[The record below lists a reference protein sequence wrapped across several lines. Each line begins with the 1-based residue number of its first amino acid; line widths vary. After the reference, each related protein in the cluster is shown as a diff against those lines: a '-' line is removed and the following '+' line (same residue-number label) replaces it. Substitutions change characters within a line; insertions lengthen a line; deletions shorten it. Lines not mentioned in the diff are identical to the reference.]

1 MRKIVLLGLVFLPFL
16 GNASP
21 FPKQAEEE
29 KSEKFC
35 RGWMDIAESI
45 MAEKQ
50 KGTSLSIMLKS
61 SDSMKTKEDER
72 LIRTIIRDAYSQPS
86 YSTPSI
92 KKEQLNEFAARYYLN
107 CIDVVQKSSS

>member
-1 MRKIVLLGLVFLPFL
+1 MKKIILLSLVFWPFFA
-16 GNASP
+16 NASP
-21 FPKQAEEE
+21 YPKQAEEE

-50 KGTSLSIMLKS
+50 KGTSLSIMLKA
-61 SDSMKTKEDER
+61 SDGMKSKEDER
-72 LIRTIIRDAYSQPS
+72 LLRTIIRDAYSQPS

-92 KKEQLNEFAARYYLN
+92 KKEQLNEFAAKYYLN
-107 CIDVVQKSSS
+107 CIDVAQKSAS

>member
-1 MRKIVLLGLVFLPFL
+1 
-16 GNASP
+16 
-21 FPKQAEEE
+21 
-29 KSEKFC
+29 
-35 RGWMDIAESI
+35 AESI

-61 SDSMKTKEDER
+61 SDSIKSKDDER
-72 LIRTIIRDAYSQPS
+72 LRRTSIRDAYSRAS
-86 YSTPSI
+86 YSAPSI